1 MARALYQYT
10 ARKDDELSFKKDDII
25 TVITKKLNYRG
36 WWKGKLNGKSGI
48 FLSNMVEI
56 ISNDET
62 VSVANCS
69 AQILTTHLK

>member
-1 MARALYQYT
+1 MARALYPYN

-25 TVITKKLNYRG
+25 TVISKKIQDRG

-62 VSVANCS
+62 VSVTNFS
-69 AQILTTHLK
+69 SQILSTHLN